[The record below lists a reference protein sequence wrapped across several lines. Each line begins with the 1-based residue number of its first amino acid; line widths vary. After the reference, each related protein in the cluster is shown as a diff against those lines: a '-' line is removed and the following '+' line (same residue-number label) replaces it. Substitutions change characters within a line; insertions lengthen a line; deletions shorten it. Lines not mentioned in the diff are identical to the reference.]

1 MTSKMTTNL
10 MTTMMTMATWNRT
23 LSRLMA
29 VLLLCLTALT
39 VMAQVPPRPNPP
51 RLVNDFAGILGDCQW
66 LEDSLERIA
75 METSNQ
81 ICVVTMDDLG
91 GYDKAMMAYSIGQ
104 QWGVGNKENR
114 NGVVILIKPKTAD
127 SKGEAFIATGYGL
140 EGAITDATSTR
151 IVNQEMIPHFKEN
164 DYLGGVWA
172 GAKVVRDLATGEYNE
187 EDYVNGDDGD
197 ALLGL
202 ILFIVILAFFLYLAH
217 KSNQSGGNNRR
228 NNGDTGTW
236 GGPIIFTTGSD
247 WGRGGSSWGGGG
259 SFGGG
264 GWGGFGGG
272 SFGGGGGGGS
282 W

>member
-1 MTSKMTTNL
+1 MTATILLVCFTAMTL
-10 MTTMMTMATWNRT
+10 W
-23 LSRLMA
+23 
-29 VLLLCLTALT
+29 
-39 VMAQVPPRPNPP
+39 AQVPPRPNPP

-81 ICVVTMDDLG
+81 ICVVTMNDFG

-104 QWGVGNKENR
+104 EWGVGTKENR
-114 NGVVILIKPKTAD
+114 NGVVILIKPKTAE

-151 IVNQEMIPHFKEN
+151 IVNNEMIPYFKEN

-172 GAKVVRDLATGEYNE
+172 GAQVVRDLAVGEYNE
-187 EDYVNGDDGD
+187 EDYAEQNDEE
-197 ALLGL
+197 ALFAL
-202 ILFIVILAFFLYLAH
+202 IMFIFIFAFFLYLAH
-217 KSNQSGGNNRR
+217 KSNQGNTGNR

-236 GGPIIFTTGSD
+236 GGPIIFTSGRD
-247 WGRGGSSWGGGG
+247 WSRGGSWGGGG
-259 SFGGG
+259 SFGGGG

>member
-1 MTSKMTTNL
+1 
-10 MTTMMTMATWNRT
+10 MTTMIMKCARVARPVAVAVM
-23 LSRLMA
+23 LCLA
-29 VLLLCLTALT
+29 VLTA
-39 VMAQVPPRPNPP
+39 VAQVPERPNPP

-81 ICVVTMDDLG
+81 ICVVTMDDFG
-91 GYDKAMMAYSIGQ
+91 GYDKAMMAYSIGE
-104 QWGVGNKENR
+104 QWGVGKKGNN
-114 NGVVILIKPKTAD
+114 NGVVILIKPKTQD
-127 SKGEAFIATGYGL
+127 SKGEAFIAPGYGL

-172 GAKVVRDLATGEYNE
+172 GAQVVRDLAIGEYNE
-187 EDYVNGDDGD
+187 EDYAQQGGDEE
-197 ALLGL
+197 ALFAL
-202 ILFIVILAFFLYLAH
+202 IMFIFIFAFFLYIAH
-217 KSNQSGGNNRR
+217 KSNQGNHGNR

-236 GGPIIFTTGSD
+236 GGPIIFTSGND
-247 WGRGGSSWGGGG
+247 WGRGGGSWGGGSG
-259 SFGGG
+259 SFGG

>member
-1 MTSKMTTNL
+1 MTATMTIN
-10 MTTMMTMATWNRT
+10 TMMTMATWNKT
-23 LSRLMA
+23 LKH
-29 VLLLCLTALT
+29 LLAIVVMCLVATAAQ
-39 VMAQVPPRPNPP
+39 AQVPARPDPP
-51 RLVNDFAGILGDCQW
+51 RLVNDLAGILGDCQW
-66 LEDSLERIA
+66 LEDSLEKIA
-75 METSNQ
+75 VETSNQ

-91 GYDKAMMAYSIGQ
+91 GYDKAMMAYSIGE
-104 QWGVGNKENR
+104 QWGVGKKGNN

-127 SKGEAFIATGYGL
+127 SKGEAFIAPGYGL

-172 GAKVVRDLATGEYNE
+172 GAQIVRDLATGEYNE
-187 EDYVNGDDGD
+187 EDYASQGDDE
-197 ALLGL
+197 ALFAL
-202 ILFIVILAFFLYLAH
+202 IMFIVIFAFFLYLAH
-217 KSNQSGGNNRR
+217 KSNQGNNGNR
-228 NNGDTGTW
+228 NNRDTGTW
-236 GGPIIFTTGSD
+236 GGPIIFTSGSD

-259 SFGGG
+259 GSFGG

>member
-1 MTSKMTTNL
+1 
-10 MTTMMTMATWNRT
+10 MATWNKT
-23 LSRLMA
+23 MCRLAAIILMTCCTAMA
-29 VLLLCLTALT
+29 VW
-39 VMAQVPPRPNPP
+39 AQVPPRPNPP

-75 METSNQ
+75 VETSNQ
-81 ICVVTMDDLG
+81 ICVVTMDDFG

-104 QWGVGNKENR
+104 EWGVGTQRNR

-151 IVNQEMIPHFKEN
+151 IVNQEMIPYFKDN

-187 EDYVNGDDGD
+187 EDYASQDDD
-197 ALLGL
+197 EALFAL
-202 ILFIVILAFFLYLAH
+202 IMFILIFAFFLYLAH
-217 KSNQSGGNNRR
+217 KSNQGNNGNR
-228 NNGDTGTW
+228 NNRDTGTW

-264 GWGGFGGG
+264 WGGFGGG

>member
-1 MTSKMTTNL
+1 M
-10 MTTMMTMATWNRT
+10 MTTMTTKCINVAT
-23 LSRLMA
+23 RLTATIMLCLA
-29 VLLLCLTALT
+29 VLT
-39 VMAQVPPRPNPP
+39 VTAQVPPRPDPP

-81 ICVVTMDDLG
+81 ICVVTMNDFGD
-91 GYDKAMMAYSIGQ
+91 YDKAWMAYSIGQ
-104 QWGVGNKENR
+104 EWGVGKKGNN
-114 NGVVILIKPKTAD
+114 NGVVILIKPKTAE
-127 SKGEAFIATGYGL
+127 SKGEAFIAPGYGL

-151 IVNQEMIPHFKEN
+151 IVNQEMIPYFKEN

-172 GAKVVRDLATGEYNE
+172 GAQVVRDLAIGEYNE
-187 EDYVNGDDGD
+187 EDYVQQGDDG
-197 ALLGL
+197 ALFAL
-202 ILFIVILAFFLYLAH
+202 IMFILIFAFFLYLAH
-217 KSNQSGGNNRR
+217 KSNQGNGGNR
-228 NNGDTGTW
+228 NNRDTGTW
-236 GGPIIFTTGSD
+236 GGPIIFTSGND

>member
-1 MTSKMTTNL
+1 MMTIELKTT
-10 MTTMMTMATWNRT
+10 TMATWNKVISQFT
-23 LSRLMA
+23 A
-29 VLLLCLTALT
+29 VILLCLTAMAA
-39 VMAQVPPRPNPP
+39 VAQVPARPDPP

-66 LEDSLERIA
+66 LEDSLEKIA

-81 ICVVTMDDLG
+81 ICVVTMNDFG
-91 GYDKAMMAYSIGQ
+91 GYDKAMMAYSIGE
-104 QWGVGNKENR
+104 QWGVGKKGNN
-114 NGVVILIKPKTAD
+114 NGVVILIKPKTAEA
-127 SKGEAFIATGYGL
+127 KGEAFIAPGYGL

-151 IVNQEMIPHFKEN
+151 IVNQEMIPYFKDN

-172 GAKVVRDLATGEYNE
+172 GAQVVRDLAIGEYNE
-187 EDYVNGDDGD
+187 EDYANQGDDG
-197 ALLGL
+197 ALFALVM
-202 ILFIVILAFFLYLAH
+202 FIFIFAFFLYLAH
-217 KSNQSGGNNRR
+217 KSNQHNGGNR
-228 NNGDTGTW
+228 NSGDTGTW
-236 GGPIIFTTGSD
+236 GGPIIFTSGHD

>member
-1 MTSKMTTNL
+1 MIKTMTIAAS
-10 MTTMMTMATWNRT
+10 NRA
-23 LSRLMA
+23 LRHVALA
-29 VLLLCLTALT
+29 LLVCLTALSAL
-39 VMAQVPPRPNPP
+39 AQVPPRPDPP

-66 LEDSLERIA
+66 LEDSLEKIA

-81 ICVVTMDDLG
+81 ICVVTMSDLG

-104 QWGVGNKENR
+104 EWGVGKKENN
-114 NGVVILIKPKTAD
+114 NGVVILIKPKTPD
-127 SKGEAFIATGYGL
+127 SKGEAFIAPGYGL

-172 GAKVVRDLATGEYNE
+172 GAQIVRDLATGEYNE
-187 EDYVNGDDGD
+187 EDYAPQDDDD
-197 ALLGL
+197 AVLSVLIFLLILGL
-202 ILFIVILAFFLYLAH
+202 FIYIAY
-217 KSNQSGGNNRR
+217 KDGQNNNGNRNNR
-228 NNGDTGTW
+228 DTGTW
-236 GGPIIFTTGSD
+236 GGPIIFTSGSD
-247 WGRGGSSWGGGG
+247 WGRGGSSWSGGGG
-259 SFGGG
+259 SFGG

>member
-1 MTSKMTTNL
+1 MKPK
-10 MTTMMTMATWNRT
+10 TTMMTMATWNRT
-23 LSRLMA
+23 IGRLTA
-29 VLLLCLTALT
+29 ILLLCLTVLT
-39 VMAQVPPRPNPP
+39 AAAQVPARPDPP

-81 ICVVTMDDLG
+81 ICVVTMDDFG

-104 QWGVGNKENR
+104 QWGVGTQRNR

-140 EGAITDATSTR
+140 EGGLTDATCTR
-151 IVNQEMIPHFKEN
+151 IVNQEMIPHFQEN

-172 GAKVVRDLATGEYNE
+172 GAQVVRDLAIGEYNE
-187 EDYVNGDDGD
+187 EDYAQMDDGG

-202 ILFIVILAFFLYLAH
+202 LLFIAIIVLFLYLAS
-217 KSNQSGGNNRR
+217 KSNGNNGNR
-228 NNGDTGTW
+228 NNRDTGTW

-247 WGRGGSSWGGGG
+247 WGRGGSWSGGG
-259 SFGGG
+259 SWGGGG